1 MSVLRL
7 VLLCSVLGACADSE
21 AAPSR
26 TWYFADLPT
35 PSDAIVGDSVDL
47 VATGRTYG
55 TDSGPGLLGRIG
67 RVVVREHWIYV
78 YDETSCEIVIF
89 PRDGEGVPT
98 RHGRC
103 GQGPDEYRGVQSI
116 VNLDDR
122 LYVYDEY
129 NARVSILDSAGQ
141 TLDHTALVDVIPLR
155 TREPRVLLPLAN
167 GHWLVVRATMG
178 KQLATDED
186 PRALGAAWAV
196 GLAAESSRSAI
207 AVVAVDDS
215 MTRFET
221 TLNYERP
228 TDFCVTTATLDG
240 TVTVYLQNIHA
251 PQFVRVQSG
260 EGALAATS
268 LRLPLAGYEPF
279 LLPPPKNAWERPTG
293 YRSIGCDG
301 DQAVLSWRSGLDS
314 TGAPASAQLLLVDS
328 MRIARPLR
336 IADNSLLTAVR
347 NRVSALSA
355 DRVFFAK
362 NILSPY
368 PALVEARLI
377 TRQP

>member
-1 MSVLRL
+1 
-7 VLLCSVLGACADSE
+7 
-21 AAPSR
+21 
-26 TWYFADLPT
+26 
-35 PSDAIVGDSVDL
+35 
-47 VATGRTYG
+47 
-55 TDSGPGLLGRIG
+55 
-67 RVVVREHWIYV
+67 
-78 YDETSCEIVIF
+78 
-89 PRDGEGVPT
+89 
-98 RHGRC
+98 
-103 GQGPDEYRGVQSI
+103 
-116 VNLDDR
+116 
-122 LYVYDEY
+122 
-129 NARVSILDSAGQ
+129 
-141 TLDHTALVDVIPLR
+141 VIPLR

-279 LLPPPKNAWERPTG
+279 LLPPPKNAW
-293 YRSIGCDG
+293 
-301 DQAVLSWRSGLDS
+301 
-314 TGAPASAQLLLVDS
+314 
-328 MRIARPLR
+328 
-336 IADNSLLTAVR
+336 
-347 NRVSALSA
+347 
-355 DRVFFAK
+355 
-362 NILSPY
+362 
-368 PALVEARLI
+368 
-377 TRQP
+377 